1 MLSCPY
7 IDGVL
12 IDRRL
17 PRWNFFYL
25 FKLKK
30 MLDRFSFSKVF
41 DLQNSS
47 RTNFYRKFIFKNDIF
62 WSDSNS
68 FLSKGRVNCTKNL
81 PVLTRM
87 EHAT

>member
-30 MLDRFSFSKVF
+30 MLDRFAFSKVF

-47 RTNFYRKFIFKNDIF
+47 RTKFYKKFILKKMIF
-62 WSDSNS
+62 FFGLVAIHFCLRKS
-68 FLSKGRVNCTKNL
+68 LY
-81 PVLTRM
+81 
-87 EHAT
+87 H